1 MKIVWH
7 TIPDFPE
14 YEINRLGEIRR
25 KSTGRVLKP
34 FDDRRGYL
42 RVSLNGCNV
51 KVHLLVARM
60 FVPNP
65 HGYPVVDH
73 KRGNKHDNRASQLE
87 WCTIAENTRRAHAL
101 GLYNVAQIGKRVRI
115 LQTELGTQVDTY
127 VTELTYKYDDVPS
140 SKIIV
145 ANKSTDI
152 ASSVADMADRQ
163 RIEQAYAQ
171 GATQLYS
178 QSLQANCDSQ
188 NGAVMDFYLPEDMR
202 IVNKIVAKV
211 RVGSFRAY
219 SKATKAAESKVVSST
234 TASQKT
240 YSSTSGG
247 GSTSTTSSGG
257 GQTSGATTL
266 ESSNVLPSQTSGQ
279 AVHNHGLSRG
289 ARLATTSDGKTID
302 GYETFVWSGAHVH
315 PAHTHKIDDH
325 SHSVRIPSHSHN
337 VTIPGHSH
345 NITIPAH
352 EHDITPGIYF
362 YGSPRQFDLYVN
374 GKKKATIVSTDTE
387 LDLTQYLVDTSSKL
401 IPRGSWLS
409 IEIRPNDLA
418 YVSIDMFVQGF
429 VQSRGDATV

>member
-1 MKIVWH
+1 MLSYGSGSDPQQICTRLYPLGYGEGVNQL
-7 TIPDFPE
+7 TIKSVNNGLE
-14 YEINRLGEIRR
+14 YIQSPQEYIDKYGLIERIWI
-25 KSTGRVLKP
+25 
-34 FDDRRGYL
+34 DRRYEDPA
-42 RVSLNGCNV
+42 SLLSAAQVMLNE
-51 KVHLLVARM
+51 LQDPLQQ
-60 FVPNP
+60 FEI
-65 HGYPVVDH
+65 
-73 KRGNKHDNRASQLE
+73 SF
-87 WCTIAENTRRAHAL
+87 AEL
-101 GLYNVAQIGKRVRI
+101 DESDYNVAQIGKRVRI

-289 ARLATTSDGKTID
+289 ARLATTSDGQTID

-362 YGSPRQFDLYVN
+362 YGSPKQFDLYVN
-374 GKKKATIVSTDTE
+374 GKKKTTIVSTDTE

-409 IEIRPNDLA
+409 IEVRPNDLA

>member
-1 MKIVWH
+1 
-7 TIPDFPE
+7 
-14 YEINRLGEIRR
+14 
-25 KSTGRVLKP
+25 
-34 FDDRRGYL
+34 
-42 RVSLNGCNV
+42 
-51 KVHLLVARM
+51 
-60 FVPNP
+60 
-65 HGYPVVDH
+65 
-73 KRGNKHDNRASQLE
+73 
-87 WCTIAENTRRAHAL
+87 
-101 GLYNVAQIGKRVRI
+101 
-115 LQTELGTQVDTY
+115 
-127 VTELTYKYDDVPS
+127 
-140 SKIIV
+140 
-145 ANKSTDI
+145 
-152 ASSVADMADRQ
+152 MADRQ

-219 SKATKAAESKVVSST
+219 SKATKAAESKIVSST
-234 TASQKT
+234 TAAQQT
-240 YSSTSGG
+240 YSSSSGG

-257 GQTSGATTL
+257 GQTSSATAL
-266 ESSNVLPSQTSGQ
+266 RSSNILPSETTGQ
-279 AVHNHGLSRG
+279 AVHNHAIPDG
-289 ARLATTSDGKTID
+289 ARLALTNDGQAVS
-302 GYETFVWSGAHVH
+302 GYVTWVPSGAHVH
-315 PAHTHKIDDH
+315 PSHSHEISDH

-352 EHDITPGIYF
+352 EHSITPGIYF
-362 YGSPRQFDLYVN
+362 YGSPKYFDLYVN
-374 GKKKATIVSTDTE
+374 GKKKATISSTDTE